1 MRSFRFRDDRNRRSV
16 LGEFMPPA
24 SHKFL
29 VPPHDLG
36 FVSNQSCFLAAIW
49 SSWRWNSTHAHTPLP
64 LSSWQSILILVVLF
78 LYAGAHRRT
87 HQVSMDDWK
96 RKSPAAR
103 GSTWS
108 RGATDS
114 ERSDSY
120 ERFPLPF
127 LAPCYWIDYPFW
139 TGGSYPWFFCLFF
152 SALEE
157 EGSHPTRGKRTPN
170 KSTQMWVNSVSQPK
184 AAYALRF

>member
-24 SHKFL
+24 SPKSL
-29 VPPHDLG
+29 VPPSRSRFCFESKLFSRSHLE
-36 FVSNQSCFLAAIW
+36 FVEVKLNAC
-49 SSWRWNSTHAHTPLP
+49 THATPPLILAVNFDFGCFVFVCRSSSTNTSGIHGWLEAQITSSSRLYLIQGRDRFRKDRFRWAIPPPLP
-64 LSSWQSILILVVLF
+64 RTLLLDRLSILDRGFLSVIILPV
-78 LYAGAHRRT
+78 
-87 HQVSMDDWK
+87 
-96 RKSPAAR
+96 
-103 GSTWS
+103 
-108 RGATDS
+108 
-114 ERSDSY
+114 
-120 ERFPLPF
+120 
-127 LAPCYWIDYPFW
+127 
-139 TGGSYPWFFCLFF
+139 F